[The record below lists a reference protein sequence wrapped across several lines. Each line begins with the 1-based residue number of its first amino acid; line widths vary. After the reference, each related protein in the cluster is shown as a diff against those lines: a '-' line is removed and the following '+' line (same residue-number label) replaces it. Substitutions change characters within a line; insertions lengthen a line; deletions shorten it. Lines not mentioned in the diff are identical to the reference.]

1 MELITDY
8 NKLPICTLIQK
19 LKEKNEN
26 IKFDDLKNELEL
38 YNDISFKDDEQL
50 AIVYYNRFDPS
61 SGSLDSTLENTT
73 KSIIL
78 EKESLKPLTT
88 QFNKIIYNDNAYNF
102 LKEKNWDQVVVNEC
116 HEGTMI
122 IFFNH
127 NEKWYISTRRC
138 LDSTKSTWIK
148 NNSYYD
154 MVQEAME
161 NIFTLDE
168 LNPDHCYHF
177 VLVHHKNK
185 NLVSPNQRTQKN
197 DYKELYH
204 VLTTEKYTFK
214 EVDNVI
220 NDKVNVSSSIKFNSI
235 DDMIKSLNVLSD
247 NDIKSKKISSEG
259 YVCRYYTGEVGNSP
273 FITFKFQT
281 EIYQTLTKLKPNNS
295 NIYQCYLHLYKTDKL
310 KTYLPYFGKVNGIVT
325 TINSSLKN
333 LSQELLNA
341 YHMTRNHKN
350 EELYKLL
357 PGSYKTVI
365 YDLHGIYMKKST
377 ENNKSTPININ
388 SVYFYLKSIP
398 LNNLVK
404 IYTDR
409 VDLLTNPKTT
419 FVNKTC
425 IHTSTLTSLMLKD

>member
-8 NKLPICTLIQK
+8 NQLPICTLIQK
-19 LKEKNEN
+19 LKENDEN
-26 IKFDDLKNELEL
+26 IKFDDLKTELES
-38 YNDISFKDDEQL
+38 YNDISFKEDGQL

-61 SGSLDSTLENTT
+61 SESLDLTLENTT

-102 LKEKNWDQVVVNEC
+102 LKEKNWNKVVVNEC

-122 IFFNH
+122 VFFNY
-127 NEKWYISTRRC
+127 NGKWYISTRRC

-148 NNSYYD
+148 NKSYYD

-161 NIFTLDE
+161 NVFTLDE
-168 LNPDHCYHF
+168 LNPDYCYHF

-185 NLVSPNQRTQKN
+185 NLVSHKN
-197 DYKELYH
+197 IDDNYKKLYH

-214 EVDNVI
+214 EITTTI
-220 NDKVNVSSSIKFNSI
+220 NDKVNVSPSLKFNSI
-235 DDMIKSLNVLSD
+235 NDMIESLTVLSD
-247 NDIKSKKISSEG
+247 NDVKSKKISSEG
-259 YVCRYYTGEVGNSP
+259 YVCRYYTGEVGDSP

-281 EIYQTLTKLKPNNS
+281 QIYQTLAQLKPNNS
-295 NIYQCYLHLYKTDKL
+295 NIYQCYLHLYQTNKL

-325 TINSSLKN
+325 TISSSLKN

-350 EELYKLL
+350 EELYNLL
-357 PGSYKTVI
+357 PSSYKTVI
-365 YDLHGIYMKKST
+365 YDLHGIYMKTST
-377 ENNKSTPININ
+377 DNNKSVPINVN
-388 SVYFYLKSIP
+388 SVYFYLKDIS

-409 VDLLTNPKTT
+409 LDLLTNPKVT
-419 FVNKTC
+419 FVNKSC
-425 IHTSTLTSLMLKD
+425 IYTSTLTSLMLKN